1 MQKKINAPKNNIQ
14 TIQNNEEPKMP
25 RDSIRSKNSKTNNGK
40 NINSTHLPKVESSSS
55 YQLLGNNNLD
65 LKEQI
70 QSNNFNYNLEN
81 IGNIGEQY
89 LSNTNYNIII
99 PNMNDYDFN
108 QQYNNY
114 NNEIS
119 NNISYK

>member
-1 MQKKINAPKNNIQ
+1 
-14 TIQNNEEPKMP
+14 MP